1 MAGIGQGGNV
11 KGDVLTH
18 IQIIDTLKML
28 RRGKRFRLE
37 TGKWLSSKKS
47 ITG

>member
-1 MAGIGQGGNV
+1 M

-18 IQIIDTLKML
+18 IQVIDTLKMF

-37 TGKWLSSKKS
+37 TGKLLSSKKS